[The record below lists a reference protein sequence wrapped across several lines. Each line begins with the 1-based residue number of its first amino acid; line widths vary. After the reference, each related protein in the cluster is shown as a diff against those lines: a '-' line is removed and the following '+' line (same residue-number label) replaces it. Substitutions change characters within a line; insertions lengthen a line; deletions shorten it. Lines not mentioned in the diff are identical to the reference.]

1 MSGSAALPTEL
12 FGNANDLMI
21 SAGACRELLMGKGF
35 LKSNDLLI
43 MLEMPVEDR

>member
-21 SAGACRELLMGKGF
+21 SSGGLSRVTDRTGF
-35 LKSNDLLI
+35 FATNDLLR
-43 MLEMPVEDR
+43 MSGLL